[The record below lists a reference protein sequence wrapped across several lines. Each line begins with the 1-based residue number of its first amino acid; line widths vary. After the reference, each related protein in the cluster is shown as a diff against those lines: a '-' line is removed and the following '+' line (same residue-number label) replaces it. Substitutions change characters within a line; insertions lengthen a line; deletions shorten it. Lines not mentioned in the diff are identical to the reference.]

1 MEYLCP
7 KCNGVLTKCIA
18 TGGIQ
23 KFSVTK
29 LPEKIF
35 TNKETS
41 VIFPFACSNCGY
53 IEWYAEK
60 PENLK

>member
-1 MEYLCP
+1 MKYLCP
-7 KCNGVLTKCIA
+7 KCNWELTKCIA

-35 TNKETS
+35 TNK
-41 VIFPFACSNCGY
+41 
-53 IEWYAEK
+53 
-60 PENLK
+60 